1 MRRGIAVCLLLV
13 LALSQQAVAQP
24 SDNVDPKAV
33 DAARALIVAS
43 KTMANMELMVDA
55 MVPSIIEVLKR
66 DKADIPDDVIAKFIP
81 EFRAEMQ
88 KGFPQL
94 TEMYARIYA
103 QHFTLQELQDVAKFY
118 ESPLGRKLISETPLI
133 LKETLPIAQ
142 QWGEKVGQQAAMNAI
157 AKLRKQG
164 VKI

>member
-1 MRRGIAVCLLLV
+1 MRSGIAACLVLL
-13 LALSQQAVAQP
+13 LALSQGAVAQP
-24 SDNVDPKAV
+24 SDSIDPKALE
-33 DAARALIVAS
+33 AARALITATKATS
-43 KTMANMELMVDA
+43 NMELMIDA
-55 MVPSIIEVLKR
+55 MVPSMIEVLKR
-66 DKADIPDDVIAKFIP
+66 DRADIPDAVIAKFVP

-94 TEMYARIYA
+94 TEMYARVYA

-118 ESPLGRKLISETPLI
+118 DSPVGQKLITETPLI